1 MVKGITRQV
10 VVVHPSDTKLFEQAI
25 FLVRDEALRNGGVSP
40 EDILRQAA
48 DAARHEVAASVPCR
62 VSAERVLFALGG
74 AAVVGAAWLATV
86 LL

>member
-25 FLVRDEALRNGGVSP
+25 FLIRDEALRNGGVSQ

-48 DAARHEVAASVPCR
+48 DAARHEVAASVPR
-62 VSAERVLFALGG
+62 RASFERVFFTLAGAL
-74 AAVVGAAWLATV
+74 AVGAAWLVTV
-86 LL
+86 LV

>member
-48 DAARHEVAASVPCR
+48 DAARHEVAASTACR
-62 VSAERVLFALGG
+62 ASAERVLFALGG
-74 AAVVGAAWLATV
+74 AAVVGAAWLATA

>member
-25 FLVRDEALRNGGVSP
+25 FLVRDEALRNGGISP
-40 EDILRQAA
+40 DDILRQAA
-48 DAARHEVAASVPCR
+48 DAARHEVAASVPR
-62 VSAERVLFALGG
+62 RTALERFIFALGG
-74 AAVVGAAWLATV
+74 AAVVGAAWLVTV